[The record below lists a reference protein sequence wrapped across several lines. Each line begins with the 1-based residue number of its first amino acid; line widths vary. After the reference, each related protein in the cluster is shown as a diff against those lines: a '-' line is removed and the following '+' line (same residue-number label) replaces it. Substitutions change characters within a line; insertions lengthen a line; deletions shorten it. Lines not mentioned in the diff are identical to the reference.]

1 MRYEAAEAAAAAARR
16 FLSISYMEIPFL
28 QADSRY
34 LQEKPLNVSRKKS
47 NCRKIKSSAC
57 QKWSALKFAARL
69 SSPLILIGSD
79 CRRTLGR

>member
-1 MRYEAAEAAAAAARR
+1 MRYEAAEAAAAARR

-47 NCRKIKSSAC
+47 NCRKNKVIGMSEMVGLKICRKIKLTSH
-57 QKWSALKFAARL
+57 FNRIRL
-69 SSPLILIGSD
+69 
-79 CRRTLGR
+79 

>member
-47 NCRKIKSSAC
+47 NCRKIKSSIGMSEMVC
-57 QKWSALKFAARL
+57 LKFCRKIKLTSHFNRIRL
-69 SSPLILIGSD
+69 
-79 CRRTLGR
+79 